1 MSEET
6 KLHTFWEL
14 LKNYEIIIP
23 KIQRDYAQGR
33 EDKKVEIIRN
43 SILDDFEKI
52 LLNDRDQLNLDFV
65 YGSNDYGK
73 IIPLDGQQRLTT
85 LFLLHLYL
93 SKVSENCGE
102 KNREI
107 FKKFKYEIRSSTQKF
122 IDALVDN
129 KFSEDVENQPW
140 FFNSWKKDPTVKGM
154 LVMFK
159 AIHEKFNGK
168 EELWNK
174 LENEKKITF
183 YFLPLNKF
191 KLTDEL
197 YVKMNSR
204 GKPLSDFENFKA
216 WLDEKLAQLDGF
228 DNSDWSLKLDTTW
241 TDLFWNNDNDDY
253 SIDNEML
260 NFFRG
265 MAMYNY
271 VQKLEVSDENKMVFE
286 KRIGELNNV
295 DNVYISNKEYG
306 DIFFNVGMQSDIF
319 SDISKFL
326 DTYSQNEATILGLL
340 KDVYFWGDDNEN
352 LFQKFIQNPTYSD
365 RALFYGLFKYVLKHS
380 GLTENKIK
388 AERFFRVL
396 RNLIENSDVNAS
408 TLKNILASIDK
419 MTEVSDILLFM
430 LNDNSLIG
438 FNGNQTNE
446 EQIKARLINENFAWE
461 AIFKEAENHLLFR
474 GNIGFL
480 LYDQINDNQLENFKS
495 LFERSREIFS
505 IDGVSHK
512 YKENSIFLRAFI
524 SQMDDWGQLRA
535 ITYDSEKETWRGILK
550 NKDLKL
556 LLKKIIE
563 EDIQQYE
570 KWIIEDSNIKGI
582 NEDQRETHENLYKS
596 KFLNVVV
603 RKCSLRWA
611 YNKYILAPKG
621 ASAAYKVYIV
631 NSKRNKILSQLI
643 NDKNNECYSDQKLGD
658 IDIFWGWDI
667 YFTYKGKK
675 YIWNWR
681 DEENEVQHEEISFKI
696 DNLNDLEF
704 LKMKLDFPLKLV
716 NQ

>member
-6 KLHTFWEL
+6 KLYTFWKL

-52 LLNDRDQLNLDFV
+52 LLSDRDQLNLDFV

-85 LFLLHLYL
+85 LFLLHIYL
-93 SKVSENCGE
+93 SKVSGNCGE

-129 KFSEDVENQPW
+129 KFSEDIENQPW

-168 EELWNK
+168 GELWNK
-174 LENEKKITF
+174 LENEEKITF

-216 WLDEKLAQLDGF
+216 WLDEKLAQLNGF

-253 SIDNEML
+253 SVDNEML

-265 MAMYNY
+265 IAMYNY

-295 DNVYISNKEYG
+295 DNVYLSNKEYG
-306 DIFFNVGMQSDIF
+306 DIFFNVGIQSDTF

-326 DTYSQNEATILGLL
+326 DTYSQNEATILELL

-380 GLTENKIK
+380 DLIENKTEG
-388 AERFFRVL
+388 ERFFRVL

-419 MTEVSDILLFM
+419 MTEVSDILIFM
-430 LNDNSLIG
+430 LDDNSLIG

-446 EQIKARLINENFAWE
+446 EQIKARLINENIAWE
-461 AIFKEAENHLLFR
+461 TKFKEAENHLLFR

-480 LYDQINDNQLENFKS
+480 LDDQINDDQLENFKS

-505 IDGVSHK
+505 IDGVSEK

-524 SQMDDWGQLRA
+524 SQMDDWGQLWK
-535 ITYDSEKETWRGILK
+535 ITYDSEKETWSKILK
-550 NKDLKL
+550 NVYYKPL
-556 LLKKIIE
+556 LRKIVK
-563 EDIQQYE
+563 EDIEQYE

-596 KFLNVVV
+596 KLLNVAV

-621 ASAAYKVYIV
+621 ASAAHKVYLI

-643 NDKNNECYSDQKLGD
+643 NDKNNECDSKQKLGD

-667 YFTYKGKK
+667 YFTYKEKK

-681 DEENEVQHEEISFKI
+681 DEENEVRHGETSFTI
-696 DNLNDLEF
+696 ENLNDLES
-704 LKMKLDFPLKLV
+704 LKMKLDIQLKLV
-716 NQ
+716 HQ

>member
-6 KLHTFWEL
+6 KLYTFWKL

-52 LLNDRDQLNLDFV
+52 LLSDRDQLNLDFV

-85 LFLLHLYL
+85 LFLLHIYL
-93 SKVSENCGE
+93 SKVSGNCGE

-129 KFSEDVENQPW
+129 KFSEDIENQPW

-168 EELWNK
+168 GELWNK
-174 LENEKKITF
+174 LENEEKITF

-204 GKPLSDFENFKA
+204 GKPLSDLENFKA
-216 WLDEKLAQLDGF
+216 WLDEKLAQLNGF

-253 SIDNEML
+253 SVDNEML

-265 MAMYNY
+265 IAMYNY

-295 DNVYISNKEYG
+295 DNVYLSNKEYG
-306 DIFFNVGMQSDIF
+306 DIFFNVGIQSDTF

-326 DTYSQNEATILGLL
+326 DTYSQNEATILELL

-380 GLTENKIK
+380 DLIENKTEG
-388 AERFFRVL
+388 ERFFRVL

-419 MTEVSDILLFM
+419 MTEVSDILIFM
-430 LNDNSLIG
+430 LDDNSLIG

-446 EQIKARLINENFAWE
+446 EQIKARLINENIAWE
-461 AIFKEAENHLLFR
+461 TKFKEAENHLLFR

-480 LYDQINDNQLENFKS
+480 LDDQINDDQLENFKS

-505 IDGVSHK
+505 IDGVSEK

-524 SQMDDWGQLRA
+524 SQMDDWGQLWK
-535 ITYDSEKETWRGILK
+535 ITYDSEKETWSKILK
-550 NKDLKL
+550 NVYYKPL
-556 LLKKIIE
+556 LRKIVK
-563 EDIQQYE
+563 EDIEQYE

-596 KFLNVVV
+596 KLLNVAV

-621 ASAAYKVYIV
+621 ASAAHKVYLI

-643 NDKNNECYSDQKLGD
+643 NDKNNECDSKQKLGD

-681 DEENEVQHEEISFKI
+681 DEENEVRHGETSFTI
-696 DNLNDLEF
+696 ENLNDLES
-704 LKMKLDFPLKLV
+704 LKMKLDIQLKLV
-716 NQ
+716 HQ